1 MKQMLG
7 KKKRKV
13 YRMMLE
19 AVIKQESTSKRRE
32 NRRATK
38 EHQLLAAIYADQES
52 SMCLNE
58 SSWNKLNETIINPP
72 SPSKN
77 LQQLMRIK
85 SLPNKD

>member
-1 MKQMLG
+1 MKIMLG
-7 KKKRKV
+7 CKKRKM

-52 SMCLNE
+52 T
-58 SSWNKLNETIINPP
+58 K
-72 SPSKN
+72 
-77 LQQLMRIK
+77 
-85 SLPNKD
+85 

>member
-1 MKQMLG
+1 MKVMIG

-38 EHQLLAAIYADQES
+38 EHQLLAQIYAEQES
-52 SMCLNE
+52 
-58 SSWNKLNETIINPP
+58 NK
-72 SPSKN
+72 
-77 LQQLMRIK
+77 
-85 SLPNKD
+85 

>member
-1 MKQMLG
+1 MITKLYKTRGNNMKQMLG

-38 EHQLLAAIYADQES
+38 EHQLLAQIYAEQ
-52 SMCLNE
+52 N
-58 SSWNKLNETIINPP
+58 
-72 SPSKN
+72 
-77 LQQLMRIK
+77 Q
-85 SLPNKD
+85 

>member
-32 NRRATK
+32 NRLATK
-38 EHQLLAAIYADQES
+38 EHQLLAQIYAEQ
-52 SMCLNE
+52 N
-58 SSWNKLNETIINPP
+58 
-72 SPSKN
+72 
-77 LQQLMRIK
+77 Q
-85 SLPNKD
+85 

>member
-32 NRRATK
+32 NRRTTK

-58 SSWNKLNETIINPP
+58 SSWNKLNEAIINPP
-72 SPSKN
+72 NPSKT
-77 LQQLMRIK
+77 LQQLMQTK
-85 SLPNKD
+85 

>member
-32 NRRATK
+32 TRRTTK

-58 SSWNKLNETIINPP
+58 SSWNKLNEAITNPP
-72 SPSKN
+72 NPSKT
-77 LQQLMRIK
+77 LQQLMQTK
-85 SLPNKD
+85 

>member
-32 NRRATK
+32 SRRATK
-38 EHQLLAAIYADQES
+38 EHQLLAQIYAEQES
-52 SMCLNE
+52 
-58 SSWNKLNETIINPP
+58 NK
-72 SPSKN
+72 
-77 LQQLMRIK
+77 
-85 SLPNKD
+85 